1 MLTTA
6 SVTVATLLE
15 SVGTVFTTAIG
26 WVGKVG
32 ETIAGSPILLLGCVG
47 IPPVWYRRCP
57 LQAPAVQSRLIWR
70 QKGVRRRSRRAPC
83 LYEVRK
89 L

>member
-32 ETIAGSPILLLGCVG
+32 ETIADSPILLLGCVG
-47 IPPVWYRRCP
+47 LP
-57 LQAPAVQSRLIWR
+57 LCGIGVGLFKRLLSNR
-70 QKGVRRRSRRAPC
+70 V
-83 LYEVRK
+83 
-89 L
+89 